1 MREKKPVTP
10 QEIAALKRRFSIRED
25 DKVLDVGCGAD
36 PFPLATHLSDKSLTD
51 DSERFG
57 PFPRTDLPAFE
68 CPVEKMPF
76 ADKEFDFVYCSHVLE
91 HVDDP
96 AAACREL
103 IRVAKRGYIEC
114 PYAWHEIVFH
124 SRSHKWLVDH
134 ERRTLIFREKLEE
147 ETKDVLGIQ
156 EAILDIENHPEIE
169 AYFESRATQ
178 KLRQVEF
185 YWEDTFDFL
194 VIPRSER
201 KQAGLYPSVY
211 SDDYL
216 RQPEGDAGVM
226 KWFLYNHA
234 ARNIRQWTKTE
245 QEKP

>member
-1 MREKKPVTP
+1 MKK
-10 QEIAALKRRFSIRED
+10 RFSLGD
-25 DKVLDVGCGAD
+25 GDKVLDAGCGAD
-36 PFPLATHLSDKSLTD
+36 PFPFATHLSDKSLTD

-57 PFPRTDLPAFE
+57 AFPITDLPAFE
-68 CPVEKMPF
+68 CSVEKMPF

-96 AAACREL
+96 ASACREL
-103 IRVAKRGYIEC
+103 IRVGKRGYIEC

-124 SRSHKWLVDH
+124 SKSHKWLVDH
-134 ERRTLIFREKLEE
+134 ERHVLIFREKLEE
-147 ETKDVLGIQ
+147 EKIDVLGIQ
-156 EAILDIENHPEIE
+156 EAVLDFKKHPEIE

-201 KQAGLYPSVY
+201 KQAGLYPLVY
-211 SDDYL
+211 SDDYW
-216 RQPEGDAGVM
+216 QKPEGDARVM
-226 KWFLYNHA
+226 KWFLYKHA
-234 ARNIRQWTKTE
+234 AENIRRRTKAE
-245 QEKP
+245 QGSP